1 MWLLQNPHPES
12 RERPCPSQELS
23 LVIPPAPPPPPPPQA
38 QTRAVTTPRT
48 TLLRNPG
55 LPSTRHSV
63 QPHPQTHTLGD
74 RGVPHW
80 EVEGTGPRLPV
91 SRKRGPH
98 RPRGT
103 RTEPSLPASACP
115 AVRGNRDSTLVAPRL
130 GGGPSV
136 PGRTVLGV
144 HTEQCCMSPS
154 TLTDRA
160 KGAVPSE
167 EWTLHLTS
175 DGLTQ
180 ASDQLLQVDGH
191 GHVPPAP
198 RT

>member
-23 LVIPPAPPPPPPPQA
+23 LVIPPAPPPPPPPPQA

-130 GGGPSV
+130 GGDHLCQDALFWGCTPSSAAC
-136 PGRTVLGV
+136 PRPPSLTGRRGL
-144 HTEQCCMSPS
+144 SPQRNGRS
-154 TLTDRA
+154 TSRRTD
-160 KGAVPSE
+160 
-167 EWTLHLTS
+167 
-175 DGLTQ
+175 
-180 ASDQLLQVDGH
+180 
-191 GHVPPAP
+191 
-198 RT
+198 